1 MKEIELLFELRDS
14 LSSTLNKLNSDV
26 HLKKMGEK
34 YTEDYYFYDPLRPD
48 LKPDESYSLK
58 QCFRIRKQNDK
69 TYLTYKID
77 HLSTEGLWQYS
88 DEFETEIKS
97 FITAKRI
104 VELLGLRPLL
114 QVKNRKHIFV
124 KDSFEI
130 AVEDVEGLGLF
141 LEIECLN
148 APDTADVSTERKKI
162 FEVLN
167 SLNLS
172 VSDEIY
178 IGKPELLLRKNTD
191 RFI

>member
-1 MKEIELLFELRDS
+1 MKEIELLFELKES
-14 LSSTLNKLNSDV
+14 LSSTLDKLNSNQD
-26 HLKKMGEK
+26 LKKMGEK
-34 YTEDYYFYDPLRPD
+34 YTEDYYFYDPLRED

-58 QCFRIRKQNDK
+58 KCFRIRKQNDK

-77 HLSTEGLWQYS
+77 HLSEKGIWQYS
-88 DEFETEIKS
+88 DEFETEVNS
-97 FITAKRI
+97 FETSKKI
-104 VELLGLRPLL
+104 VDLLGLKPLI

-130 AVEDVEGLGLF
+130 TIEDVEGLGLF

-148 APDTADVSTERKKI
+148 AQDNADVSTERKKI
-162 FEVLN
+162 FEVLD
-167 SLNLS
+167 SLKLR
-172 VSDEIY
+172 VSDELH